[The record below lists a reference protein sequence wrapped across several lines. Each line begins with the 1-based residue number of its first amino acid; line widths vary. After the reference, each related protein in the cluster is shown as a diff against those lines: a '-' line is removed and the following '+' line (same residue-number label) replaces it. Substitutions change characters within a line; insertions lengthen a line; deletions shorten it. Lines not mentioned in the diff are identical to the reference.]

1 MSPPEEASPEGTA
14 PRPGTGRE
22 RPRSAAEPEG
32 MGPAAGEPAGGPPEA
47 AAAEMGSGRWG
58 FLSAFHHR
66 DYRLFWGGAL
76 VSNVGSWMQNV
87 AQGWLVLELTDSA
100 FMLGLVGFAG
110 TLPMLLLPMVG
121 GVYADRFDRKRVL
134 LWANLALMT
143 SAAIL
148 ALLTWRG
155 AVVIEHV
162 LGLALMAGTAISLA
176 APAFQAFVHDLVGTR
191 DLQNAIAL
199 NSTQFNLSRVVGP
212 SIAGLTIGV
221 IGLAGCFGLNAAS
234 YLATIGALLAIRAA
248 SRPVPN
254 PPPLWQSVKEGIGY
268 ARERPRIQAL
278 LTLAA
283 LVSLLAMPYTTLLP
297 IIARDTLGL
306 DASGLGWL
314 FAIGGTGAVFGALS
328 VAFRD
333 AMPRRGL
340 WLLGAAFGTGVATLG
355 LGLARDPVMAGAAL
369 IGISFTATSVVA
381 LSNTLL
387 QELVDDHMR
396 GRVMGMFG
404 LAFMGT
410 FPIANLLAGSVA
422 AWLSASTALAF
433 GGALLCVAV
442 TGVALLRPRVRE
454 IE

>member
-1 MSPPEEASPEGTA
+1 
-14 PRPGTGRE
+14 
-22 RPRSAAEPEG
+22 
-32 MGPAAGEPAGGPPEA
+32 MGPAAAEPAGGPPEA
-47 AAAEMGSGRWG
+47 AAAEMGRGRWG
-58 FLSAFHHR
+58 FLSAFRHR
-66 DYRLFWGGAL
+66 DYRYFWGGAF
-76 VSNVGSWMQNV
+76 VSNIGSWMQNV

-143 SAAIL
+143 SAALL
-148 ALLTWRG
+148 ALLTWTG
-155 AVVIEHV
+155 VVVIEHV
-162 LGLALMAGTAISLA
+162 LALALMAGTAISLA

-212 SIAGLTIGV
+212 SIAGLTLGV
-221 IGLAGCFGLNAAS
+221 IGLAGCFGLNALS
-234 YLATIGALLAIRAA
+234 YLAALGALVAIRAA

-254 PPPLWQSVKEGIGY
+254 PPPLLEALKDGIGY

-283 LVSLLAMPYTTLLP
+283 LISLLAMPYTTLLP

-333 AMPRRGL
+333 AMPRRGV
-340 WLLGAAFGTGVATLG
+340 WLLACAFGTGIATFG
-355 LGLARDPVMAGAAL
+355 LGLARSPVVAGAAL
-369 IGISFTATSVVA
+369 VGISFTATSVVA

-422 AWLSASTALAF
+422 AWLSASTALAI
-433 GGALLCVAV
+433 GGALLAFAV
-442 TGVALLRPRVRE
+442 VGVATFRPRVRE